1 MFLAD
6 SENSHKH
13 RLEWQI
19 NYLREELRRRDQGVF
34 VPTSEPV
41 ESPAEEEEDENDRYL
56 RLLDTDSAQV
66 ITDLQTRI
74 QERDEKLTQLEQ
86 ELAMKT
92 EESLQNP
99 IEMEDAVSTLLDTV
113 SQFQPVGI
121 SLVVHEA
128 KVLELNRQIELKESE
143 VLWVKAEQED
153 KIAELNSLLKEAQ
166 NKAAAEK
173 KDSLGQ
179 EDSKRMA
186 FMQCG
191 VLDDDSNS
199 QTGLQ
204 AKVDELTRSLEEKED
219 HFSRELEVMKLK
231 NTKLIEQLDLA
242 KEINNLDDSTEDDSK
257 FIELQEELIKV
268 KEDKEK
274 LLAEKKLYDT
284 KENSLNESIHE
295 LTDRLS
301 VANQSLEIEKVDVET
316 MMKEKQELEEQNME
330 MQGKISA
337 LQEKVESSSVD
348 SIKTI
353 KLENE
358 TLKSELERTKLK
370 YKEAQES
377 SLKVHEEAFVEHK
390 YILDTMKTFSA
401 RKRKRFI
408 EDVYTETKKLREE
421 DDCVLMAVKEDQS
434 TNENV
439 EPSHDDSKLL
449 NETIDND
456 TSLVDSKDDVSSVI
470 ETIVESVSVSLDVSL
485 NPNELNLEKMEA
497 LADAASKQTK
507 NLVMTGVDS
516 IDLDEAEFI
525 IDEAVIQE
533 QTTRPVTSAQP
544 AVILQAK
551 WEDE

>member
-92 EESLQNP
+92 EESLENP

-113 SQFQPVGI
+113 AQFQPVGI

-337 LQEKVESSSVD
+337 LQEKVETSSVD

-377 SLKVHEEAFVEHK
+377 SLKLHEEAFVEHK

-408 EDVYTETKKLREE
+408 EDVYTETKKLREQ
-421 DDCVLMAVKEDQS
+421 DDCFLMAVKEDQS

>member
-1 MFLAD
+1 M
-6 SENSHKH
+6 
-13 RLEWQI
+13 
-19 NYLREELRRRDQGVF
+19 F

-92 EESLQNP
+92 EESLENP

-113 SQFQPVGI
+113 AQFQPVGI

-191 VLDDDSNS
+191 VLDDDFNS
-199 QTGLQ
+199 QSVLQ

-377 SLKVHEEAFVEHK
+377 SLKLHEEAFVEHK

-408 EDVYTETKKLREE
+408 EDVYTETKKLREQ
-421 DDCVLMAVKEDQS
+421 DDCFLMAVKEDQS

>member
-242 KEINNLDDSTEDDSK
+242 KEINNLDDSIEDDSK

-274 LLAEKKLYDT
+274 LLAEKKLFDA

-377 SLKVHEEAFVEHK
+377 SLKLHEEAFVEHK

-408 EDVYTETKKLREE
+408 EDVYTETKKLREQ
-421 DDCVLMAVKEDQS
+421 DDFVLMAVKEDQS

>member
-19 NYLREELRRRDQGVF
+19 NYLREELRRKVQGVV

-41 ESPAEEEEDENDRYL
+41 QSPAEEEEDENDRYL

-92 EESLQNP
+92 EESLENP

-113 SQFQPVGI
+113 AQLQPVGI

-153 KIAELNSLLKEAQ
+153 KIAELKSLLKEAQ
-166 NKAAAEK
+166 NKAAAEE
-173 KDSLGQ
+173 KDTLGQ

-191 VLDDDSNS
+191 VLDDDFNS
-199 QTGLQ
+199 QSVLQ

-268 KEDKEK
+268 KEEKEK

-301 VANQSLEIEKVDVET
+301 VANQSLEIEKVDVES

-330 MQGKISA
+330 MEGKISA

-377 SLKVHEEAFVEHK
+377 SLKLHEEAFVEHK

-408 EDVYTETKKLREE
+408 EDVYTNTKKLREE
-421 DDCVLMAVKEDQS
+421 DDCVLVAVKEDQS

>member
-153 KIAELNSLLKEAQ
+153 KIAELNSLLREPQ
-166 NKAAAEK
+166 NKAAVEE

-274 LLAEKKLYDT
+274 LLAEKKLFDA

-377 SLKVHEEAFVEHK
+377 SLKLHEEAFVEHK

-408 EDVYTETKKLREE
+408 EDVYTETKKLREQ
-421 DDCVLMAVKEDQS
+421 DDFVLMAVKEDQS